1 MTLQM
6 AKENNH
12 RNGGAVSSTYLEH
25 RAALLRY
32 IVSYTKDTMDA
43 EDMLHDLFIK
53 LLSIDIINPATVKN
67 LLFVMAR
74 RMIIDDALH
83 RAFVR
88 RSIEGYRRTKSMDDG
103 DALSRRVEAADIVSL
118 VDRKLAAM
126 PPRRAR
132 IYMMYKHCDM
142 SAKDIAE
149 NLNISRRTVEAHI
162 YASNLEM
169 RSYLRKII

>member
-1 MTLQM
+1 M
-6 AKENNH
+6 AKEINH
-12 RNGGAVSSTYLEH
+12 RKSDAVSTIYLEH
-25 RAALLRY
+25 RPALLRY
-32 IVSYTKDTMDA
+32 LVSYTKDTMDA
-43 EDMLHDLFIK
+43 EDMLHNLFIK
-53 LLSIDIINPATVKN
+53 LMSVDIINPVTVKN

-83 RAFVR
+83 KAFVR
-88 RSIEGYRRTKSMDDG
+88 RSVEGYRRTRSQDDG
-103 DALSRRVEAADIVSL
+103 NALSRRLEAADIVSL

-149 NLNISRRTVEAHI
+149 NLKISRRTVEAHI